1 MSQMDLSW
9 EWSEVIRGLNALQ
22 EVEAVFSG
30 HRFLLRSQLQGDAHK
45 AIRAAGVAVPP
56 TIKEL

>member
-1 MSQMDLSW
+1 MDLSR
-9 EWSEVIRGLNALQ
+9 EWDEVIRGLNTLQ
-22 EVEAVFSG
+22 EVEAVFNG
-30 HRFLLRSQLQGDAHK
+30 HRFLLRSQLTGDSHK